1 MHEGD
6 HRTTR
11 SARLVRDGQGLHGWA
26 VNTASQTPSTA
37 TTEAKTPWT
46 ELNSWGQGLMVLRAH
61 VHKAQQHVF
70 RHGARHGLDFRQ
82 GVVGFWGERLLEPVH
97 HKLQPVL
104 AVVAVHRD
112 AHDGV
117 GNVRPRARREDS
129 RRTCRRCP
137 WFLNICCRL
146 NVFLSRCCTSSL
158 RPLNALTWGLL
169 LSLATPVAWGQKP
182 GEGRPKPKI
191 AAVSG
196 TVLDASSGEALP
208 FASVVVTSARDS
220 SILGGVL
227 SQEDGTFNLEE
238 IEVGR
243 LWP

>member
-1 MHEGD
+1 MPHFLPP
-6 HRTTR
+6 HF
-11 SARLVRDGQGLHGWA
+11 
-26 VNTASQTPSTA
+26 P
-37 TTEAKTPWT
+37 
-46 ELNSWGQGLMVLRAH
+46 LR
-61 VHKAQQHVF
+61 
-70 RHGARHGLDFRQ
+70 
-82 GVVGFWGERLLEPVH
+82 
-97 HKLQPVL
+97 
-104 AVVAVHRD
+104 
-112 AHDGV
+112 
-117 GNVRPRARREDS
+117 
-129 RRTCRRCP
+129 
-137 WFLNICCRL
+137 
-146 NVFLSRCCTSSL
+146 
-158 RPLNALTWGLL
+158 ALTWGLL

-243 LWP
+243 LWLEIRFPRLRLPTHRS